1 MTTATT
7 DTGQTYSKLA
17 WLIAGCCAGAGLI
30 HLTVIAEHSGGDVI
44 VPVGFAITGVAQ
56 LALAAALITGR
67 ASRTTAILA
76 IAVNL
81 GATAVWAWS
90 RTAGLPFDPYNGVA
104 EEVSSVDLTCVILQ
118 AVAITLAVGLL
129 IAPDRFR
136 LPSLA
141 AAIGAVAA
149 VAIATVVV
157 VTPESST
164 TTTTVA
170 GAAGAPAASAGGDGH
185 GHSHG
190 GAAKATPAAGS
201 NDAHASEM
209 LAIDRARC
217 DLGFNPKAYWQ
228 ETRAMNVDTYD
239 GGSMA
244 MATIGAAADVA
255 RQDPLN
261 GKGSARLDEL
271 LAHTSQSSAEVSA
284 AQMIA
289 ALAEIDD
296 DEYEAWRRWVVAN
309 PGNHGAT
316 PTDPT
321 AAQPKTM
328 GHAGPNAWKAMVDP
342 VQCDQLGKELRQARK
357 VSERYATGAAAKA
370 DGYRPI
376 TPYLPGIAAH
386 YMKFS
391 IVDGTFDIDN
401 PEMLLFDGSGD
412 DAKIVGLSYFI
423 RQPGEAEPTQGF
435 VGDNDHYHR
444 HFGLCVGAGGVIG
457 DSATSEEECKAM
469 GGRKSGGSSGWMS
482 HAWIVPGCES
492 PWGVFSGENP
502 VLDAH
507 VGQATGKPGSE
518 GCAKSKAAKRYDQ
531 SPGESDLSSGGVADE
546 ASGP

>member
-76 IAVNL
+76 IAVNV

-90 RTAGLPFDPYNGVA
+90 RTAGLPFDPYNGFA
-104 EEVSSVDLTCVILQ
+104 EEVSSVDLACVILQ

-129 IAPDRFR
+129 IAPERLR

-149 VAIATVVV
+149 VAVATVVV
-157 VTPESST
+157 VTPESSS

-170 GAAGAPAASAGGDGH
+170 GAAGMPASAGGDGH

-201 NDAHASEM
+201 SEAHAAEM
-209 LAIDRARC
+209 IAIDRARC
-217 DLGFNPKAYWQ
+217 DLGFNPKAYWE

-239 GGSMA
+239 GGDMA
-244 MATIGAAADVA
+244 MATIGAAADVT

-261 GKGSARLDEL
+261 GKGSAQLDEL

-289 ALAEIDD
+289 ALAEIND

-309 PGNHGAT
+309 PGNHGAA

-321 AAQPKTM
+321 AAQPKSM

-444 HFGLCVGAGGVIG
+444 HFGLCIGPGGVIG
-457 DSATSEEECKAM
+457 DSTTTAEEC
-469 GGRKSGGSSGWMS
+469 
-482 HAWIVPGCES
+482 ET
-492 PWGVFSGENP
+492 
-502 VLDAH
+502 
-507 VGQATGKPGSE
+507 QAGARTTAPRAG
-518 GCAKSKAAKRYDQ
+518 
-531 SPGESDLSSGGVADE
+531 
-546 ASGP
+546 